1 MTRSFLGPISISFR
15 KEGVCGRDGDRVAGA
30 RARPRMMIGLRGRAA
45 LPIVM
50 VAVLGVNLGDTLPPA
65 NASVVS
71 SDWTSYMHGDSSGF
85 NSSAG
90 FSTRHATIT
99 AANASMLRKEWT
111 ATSGG
116 PVFAQPI
123 VANGSVYWGSFDGYE
138 RATSSSGKL
147 VWKTFLGTTTPPA
160 GTCNPAS
167 AGVVSTATY
176 RTDVSIGASRAV
188 VFVGGGDASLYAL
201 DASSGAVLWR
211 RSLGATPAHFIWD
224 SPAYY
229 KGSLYIGLSSYGDC
243 PLTAGQVFRID
254 ARTGKIDST
263 LNLMPHGCAG
273 DGVWGSPAIDA
284 SRNVLYFVTGNS
296 GMGCPSAVPWGE
308 SLVAVSLG
316 DLHVVDHW
324 AVPPSERL
332 FDSDFG
338 STPNLFT
345 ATIKGKTRALI
356 GVVNKDGLYYA
367 FDRTAIGAGPVWSV
381 RVATGG
387 ATPETGAGTITP
399 AAWDGQNRALYA
411 GGPAATIGKHACA
424 GSISAVDPNTGR
436 FQWRDCLTDGYVI
449 GAVSGAPGFVI
460 VGEGTHLL
468 VVRTSDGHTLYNTT
482 GNATFEGPATISNG
496 VIYATDVAGNLTAF
510 ATPP

>member
-1 MTRSFLGPISISFR
+1 MN
-15 KEGVCGRDGDRVAGA
+15 GDNSGF
-30 RARPRMMIGLRGRAA
+30 
-45 LPIVM
+45 
-50 VAVLGVNLGDTLPPA
+50 
-65 NASVVS
+65 NASV
-71 SDWTSYMHGDSSGF
+71 
-85 NSSAG
+85 G
-90 FSTRHATIT
+90 FSSSHATIT
-99 AANASMLRKEWT
+99 PANASMLSKVWT

-123 VANGSVYWGSFDGYE
+123 VANNYVYWGSFDGYE
-138 RATSSSGKL
+138 RATSTSGEP

-160 GTCNPAS
+160 GTCDPPS

-176 RTDVSIGASRAV
+176 RTDVPIGGASRPV

-201 DASSGAVLWR
+201 DAGSGAVLWR
-211 RSLGATPAHFIWD
+211 RSLGTSPTHFIWD

-229 KGSLYIGLSSYGDC
+229 NGSLYIGVSSYGDC
-243 PLTAGQVFRID
+243 PLVHSQFFRID
-254 ARTGKIDST
+254 ASTGKILNT
-263 LNLMPHGCAG
+263 LNMAPQNCAG
-273 DGVWGSPAIDA
+273 DGIWGSPAIDA
-284 SRNVLYFVTGNS
+284 SHNAVYFVTGNAA
-296 GMGCPSAVPWGE
+296 MGCPSAVTWGE
-308 SLVAVSLG
+308 SIIEASLG
-316 DLHVVDHW
+316 DLHVVGHW

-345 ATIKGKTRALI
+345 ATIKGKPRALV

-399 AAWDGQNRALYA
+399 AAWDSQNGTLYP
-411 GGPAATIGKHACA
+411 GGGAVTIGKQACA
-424 GSISAVDPNTGR
+424 GSISAADPNTGR
-436 FQWRDCLTDGYVI
+436 FLWRDCLTDGFVI
-449 GAVSGAPGFVI
+449 GAVSAAPGFVV

-468 VVRTSDGHTLYNTT
+468 VVRTSDGHILYDTT
-482 GNATFEGPATISNG
+482 GTATFEGPATISNG

-510 ATPP
+510 ATPS